1 MEKLVELVKSQLL
14 LLGDLSHYTDTQL
27 QNVLMETVERMANLH
42 AILIDP
48 FEKKTIVTQ
57 LYHQLRGYGIIDELL
72 KDDDITEIMIN
83 RYNLI
88 FIEKNGCLQKTNL
101 SFDSV
106 EQLNDVI
113 QKIVNQSGREV
124 NYANPIVDTRLL
136 DGSRVNVVLSPISVI
151 GPVVTIRKFAKDPL
165 TMDKLQAM
173 GALDEEMSHFLKRAV
188 RQKQNLLISGGTGT
202 GKTTFLN
209 ALSQFIPKK
218 ERVVTIEDSAEL
230 QLIGKENL
238 VVLETR
244 NDNSAKVGKLT
255 IRDLIKT
262 ALRMRPER
270 IIVGEVRGSEAVD
283 MLQAMNTGHAGSM
296 STIHANSA
304 KDVISRLEMM
314 VLMASDNLPLKA
326 IRQQI
331 AASIHFIVHL
341 ERIENGKRAVQSIH
355 RIVGLHHD
363 NVQMECL
370 YERQRGKKGD
380 KQK

>member
-27 QNVLMETVERMANLH
+27 QNVLVETVERMANLH

-57 LYHQLRGYGIIDELL
+57 LYHQLRGYGIIDDLL

-88 FIEKNGCLQKTNL
+88 FIEKNGRLQKTNL

-173 GALDEEMSHFLKRAV
+173 GALDEEMSQFLKRAV

-218 ERVVTIEDSAEL
+218 ERIVTIEDSAEL

-355 RIVGLHHD
+355 RIVGVHHD
-363 NVQMECL
+363 NVQIECL